1 VDIFA
6 NDVGFIAIADSAGR
20 LTGFNV
26 TAGGGMGVT
35 HSNKKT
41 YPRAGDVLGF
51 CTEEQAYKVAES
63 ILLTQRDNGNRA
75 E

>member
-1 VDIFA
+1 
-6 NDVGFIAIADSAGR
+6 
-20 LTGFNV
+20 
-26 TAGGGMGVT
+26 MGVT

-41 YPRAGDVLGF
+41 YPRTADVLGF
-51 CTEEQAYKVAES
+51 CTPDCGYKVAES